1 MTSGQPSIKGLEHL
15 RRVAAKALDDDDYC
29 QQLLDDPAR
38 VLKQEGVT
46 VPDGVN
52 VVVHQNTAQ
61 EVHLVLPTGLKDAHE
76 LHSDETDVSVLSR
89 TGMHV

>member
-1 MTSGQPSIKGLEHL
+1 MSTGQPPIKGLEHL
-15 RRVAAKALDDDDYC
+15 RRVAAKALDDDDYR

-38 VLKQEGVT
+38 VLKQEGIT
-46 VPDGVN
+46 VPDQVN

-61 EVHLVLPTGLKDAHE
+61 DVHLVLPTGIQDAHE
-76 LHSDETDVSVLSR
+76 LHADETDVSVLSR

>member
-1 MTSGQPSIKGLEHL
+1 MSPDHPMIKGLEHL
-15 RRVAAKALDDDDYC
+15 RRVAPKALDDDAYR

-38 VLKQEGVT
+38 VLKKEGIT

-61 EVHLVLPTGLKDAHE
+61 QVHLVLPTGLQDAHE
-76 LHSDETDVSVLSR
+76 LKTHETDVSALSR

>member
-1 MTSGQPSIKGLEHL
+1 MSSGQHNIKGLEHL
-15 RRVAAKALDDDDYC
+15 RRVAAKALDDDDYR

-38 VLKQEGVT
+38 VLKQEGIT

-61 EVHLVLPTGLKDAHE
+61 EVHLVVPTGIEDAHE
-76 LHSDETDVSVLSR
+76 LNADETDVSALSR
-89 TGMHV
+89 TGMYV